1 MYVACVHIHL
11 YCESMYVYVQ
21 MYIHMK
27 AKDAL
32 KCSEECGIPPVTY
45 GLPEP

>member
-1 MYVACVHIHL
+1 MPHVCTYTCIVKVC
-11 YCESMYVYVQ
+11 MYVQ
-21 MYIHMK
+21 MHIHMK

-32 KCSEECGIPPVTY
+32 KCSEECDIPPVTY